1 MRKSKLMADRYF
13 KSESIRVMQN
23 VRDERE
29 GHAAGGPEEGQ
40 EPEIQDQENAEGQP
54 NERRQD
60 DGNAFF
66 FLQKL
71 DFCKN
76 VLS

>member
-66 FLQKL
+66 FFAKT
-71 DFCKN
+71 
-76 VLS
+76 